1 MNHRTLGRTGLRLSE
16 VGYGAWGIGAK
27 QWIGA
32 SDDESARALDRAIDL
47 GLNFIDT
54 ALAYGDGHS
63 ERIVGQVVKRRK
75 EKVFVATK
83 IPPKNRKWPAQPSVP
98 VQDVF
103 PGDYVVSS
111 TEQSLKNLGL
121 ETIDLQQLHVWTD
134 EFAGAGDWLAAVE
147 KLKKQGKIR
156 HFGISLGEHTPD
168 NGLKAVEAGIV
179 DTVQV
184 IYNIFD
190 QGPEDRLFPLCRKHN
205 VGVLARVPFDEG
217 GLTGKVTPETTF
229 PKEDFRN
236 FYFQGDR
243 KREVFARAQKIV
255 QDLGIGL
262 DQLPEVAL
270 RFTLSDPAVS
280 TVIPGMRTVKNAES
294 NCRAGDGKGL
304 PQDQIAKLRP
314 HRWIRNYYRE

>member
-1 MNHRTLGRTGLRLSE
+1 MNYRILGRTELKVSE

-32 SDDESARALDRAIDL
+32 SDDESTRALEKAIDL

-63 ERIVGQVVKRRK
+63 EQIVGSVVRRRK
-75 EKVFVATK
+75 DKVFVATK
-83 IPPKNRKWPAQPSVP
+83 IPPKNRKWPASASVP
-98 VQDVF
+98 VQEVF
-103 PGDYVVSS
+103 PADYVVSS

-121 ETIDLQQLHVWTD
+121 EAIDLQQLHVWTD
-134 EFAGAGDWLAAVE
+134 EFTRAGDWLSAVE

-156 HFGISLGEHTPD
+156 HFGISLGEHTPE
-168 NGLKAVEAGIV
+168 NGLQAVESGLV

-190 QGPEDRLFPLCRKHN
+190 QSPEDRLFPLCRKMN
-205 VGVLARVPFDEG
+205 VGILARVPFDEG

-229 PKEDFRN
+229 PKDDFRN
-236 FYFQGDR
+236 FYFKGDR
-243 KREVFARAQKIV
+243 KREVFARVQKIAA
-255 QDLGIGL
+255 DLGIPL
-262 DQLPEVAL
+262 DGLPEVAL
-270 RFTLSDPAVS
+270 RFTLCHPAVS
-280 TVIPGMRTVKNAES
+280 TVIPGMRSVKNAEA
-294 NCRAGDGKGL
+294 NCRAGDGAGL
-304 PQDQIAKLRP
+304 AAVQISKLRP

>member
-1 MNHRTLGRTGLRLSE
+1 MNYRTLGRTGLRVSE

-32 SDDESARALDRAIDL
+32 SDDESSRALDRAIDL

-63 ERIVGQVVKRRK
+63 EQIVGAAVRRRK
-75 EKVFVATK
+75 DKVFVATK
-83 IPPKNRKWPAQPSVP
+83 VPPKNRKWPAAPAVP
-98 VQDVF
+98 VQDVY
-103 PGDYVVSS
+103 PADYVVSC

-121 ETIDLQQLHVWTD
+121 ETIDLQQFHVWTD
-134 EFAGAGDWLAAVE
+134 EFTRAGDWLSAVE
-147 KLKKQGKIR
+147 KLKQQGKIR

-168 NGLKAVEAGIV
+168 NGLQAVESGLV

-190 QGPEDRLFPLCRKHN
+190 QGPEDRLFPLCRKLN

-229 PKEDFRN
+229 PKDDFRN
-236 FYFQGDR
+236 FYFKGDR
-243 KREVFARAQKIV
+243 KREVFSRAQKV
-255 QDLGIGL
+255 AADLGIGL
-262 DQLPEVAL
+262 EGLAEAAL
-270 RFTLSDPAVS
+270 RFTLSQPAVS
-280 TVIPGMRTVKNAES
+280 TVIPGMRTVKNAEA
-294 NCRAGDGKGL
+294 NCRAGDGQGL
-304 PQDQIAKLRP
+304 PPDRITKLRP